1 MWEASALRLRGV
13 IVAALVPVV
22 LALAV
27 PAVAATYPP
36 GPPATQVTVVPGVVY
51 GGPKTGAMTL
61 SVCAGAST
69 ARTVHEG
76 EAILIEVCTF
86 LPGSV
91 VKMYVTPPGSAQT
104 HVGDLQA
111 DGNGAVVGGP
121 FRLTHPGHYRFSF
134 KGTKSDVQGLGVGG
148 VSSRGMSRPM
158 ADPNHVVNVDITVP
172 AAGNLAQTGGDS
184 GGHSSLIWG
193 AGLVLLGSLL
203 VLLYVRRRRR
213 PATVEAQA

>member
-1 MWEASALRLRGV
+1 LRLRDV
-13 IVAALVPVV
+13 FVAALVPVV

-36 GPPATQVTVVPGVVY
+36 GPPTTQVTVVPGVVY
-51 GGPKTGAMTL
+51 GGPKTGVMTL

-76 EAILIEVCTF
+76 QAILIEVCTF
-86 LPGSV
+86 LPGSL
-91 VKMYVTPPGSAQT
+91 VKMYVTPPAGAQT
-104 HVGDLQA
+104 HVGDMQA

-134 KGTKSDVQGLGVGG
+134 KGTAADVQGLGVGG

-172 AAGNLAQTGGDS
+172 AAGNLAQTGGD
-184 GGHSSLIWG
+184 GGGRSATVWG
-193 AGLVLLGSLL
+193 AALVLVGTML

-213 PATVEAQA
+213 PSSVEPAVEAS